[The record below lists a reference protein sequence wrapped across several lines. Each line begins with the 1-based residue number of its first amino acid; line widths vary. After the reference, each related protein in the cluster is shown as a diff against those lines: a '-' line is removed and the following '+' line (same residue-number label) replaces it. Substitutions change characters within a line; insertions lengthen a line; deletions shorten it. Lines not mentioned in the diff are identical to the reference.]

1 MLFELLATLCAGL
14 FAGAAIYITFVE
26 HPARLECGT
35 ELAATEFGP
44 SYRRATLM
52 QASLAAVGLLAA
64 LVAWAQGRG
73 AEVLIGGLL
82 LGVVIPFTLVVIL
95 PTNKRLLDPG
105 LDRGSA
111 EAAALLARWGRLHAV
126 RSVVSALAFVMLLWC
141 LGAARL
147 GLRSGGTLPE
157 RALERKIGAGAAGVR
172 EMRFS
177 PGSGGMVWHPIPLL
191 RLIEG
196 PDRG

>member
-14 FAGAAIYITFVE
+14 FAGAAIYITLVE

-35 ELAATEFGP
+35 ALAATEFGP

-73 AEVLIGGLL
+73 VGVLIGGLL
-82 LGVVIPFTLVVIL
+82 LGAVIPFTLVVIL

-105 LDRGSA
+105 LDRGSV
-111 EAAALLARWGRLHAV
+111 EAAVLLARWGRLHAV
-126 RSVVSALAFVMLLWC
+126 RSLVSALAFTVLLWC
-141 LGAARL
+141 LAE
-147 GLRSGGTLPE
+147 GG
-157 RALERKIGAGAAGVR
+157 
-172 EMRFS
+172 
-177 PGSGGMVWHPIPLL
+177 
-191 RLIEG
+191 
-196 PDRG
+196 

>member
-1 MLFELLATLCAGL
+1 VLFEFLATLCAGL
-14 FAGAAIYITFVE
+14 FAGAGIYITFVE

-73 AEVLIGGLL
+73 VEVLIGGLL
-82 LGVVIPFTLVVIL
+82 LGAVIPFTLVVIF

-111 EAAALLARWGRLHAV
+111 ETAALLARWGRLHAV
-126 RSVVSALAFVMLLWC
+126 RSLLSALGFIV
-141 LGAARL
+141 
-147 GLRSGGTLPE
+147 
-157 RALERKIGAGAAGVR
+157 
-172 EMRFS
+172 
-177 PGSGGMVWHPIPLL
+177 LL
-191 RLIEG
+191 RCLAE
-196 PDRG
+196 RG

>member
-1 MLFELLATLCAGL
+1 VLFELLATMCAGL

-35 ELAATEFGP
+35 ELATTVFGP

-73 AEVLIGGLL
+73 VGVLIGGLL
-82 LGVVIPFTLVVIL
+82 LGAVIPFTLVVIL

-126 RSVVSALAFVMLLWC
+126 RSLMSALAFV
-141 LGAARL
+141 
-147 GLRSGGTLPE
+147 
-157 RALERKIGAGAAGVR
+157 V
-172 EMRFS
+172 
-177 PGSGGMVWHPIPLL
+177 LL
-191 RLIEG
+191 RCLAE
-196 PDRG
+196 RG

>member
-1 MLFELLATLCAGL
+1 MLFEALATLCAGL

-52 QASLAAVGLLAA
+52 QALLAAVGLIAA
-64 LVAWAQGRG
+64 VVAWAQGRG
-73 AEVLIGGLL
+73 RAVLIGGLL

-111 EAAALLARWGRLHAV
+111 EAAALLVRWGQLHAV
-126 RSVVSALAFVMLLWC
+126 RSVVSALAF
-141 LGAARL
+141 
-147 GLRSGGTLPE
+147 
-157 RALERKIGAGAAGVR
+157 GVLVWHLA
-172 EMRFS
+172 
-177 PGSGGMVWHPIPLL
+177 GSG
-191 RLIEG
+191 
-196 PDRG
+196 